1 MGIYKNQ
8 TGDTSSDVIL
18 VRKHLDKITIS
29 QITITCTH
37 ASNDIVIDRLYIDDG
52 TNEYDIIHDLKIPLG
67 ATLILDQKFNFNYEK
82 FDLKIKTSGSSNCS
96 ILIE

>member
-1 MGIYKNQ
+1 MAKYKNF
-8 TGDTSSDVIL
+8 TGNTSNTVLLAKHINIVAVNVI
-18 VRKHLDKITIS
+18 R
-29 QITITCTH
+29 ITCTH
-37 ASNDIVIDRLYIDDG
+37 DSTDLIVDILYLDDG